1 MSKCPAVARG
11 GWALLELIDALFPD
25 RQWKS
30 SAISSRNTRLCGR
43 NLKRNGRDHGKE
55 LFEAVLSEKVHV
67 NIAANDTS
75 DVHPETLCAAC
86 KAKLY

>member
-1 MSKCPAVARG
+1 MLWTRFQAVFT
-11 GWALLELIDALFPD
+11 LFPD
-25 RQWKS
+25 

-67 NIAANDTS
+67 NIAANDTCN
-75 DVHPETLCAAC
+75 VHPETLCPAC